1 MQRNIYESKQIK
13 KKFFIEMLIFV
24 IRPSIQSKQKILTIF
39 SYLLMNILEYEMNFN
54 ILNRDQHKES
64 R

>member
-1 MQRNIYESKQIK
+1 MKANKSK